1 MKSVTPPLNAPV
13 KPPTETS
20 RTELVPFLAPDLAAE
35 LPAFEAFFKAFGFK
49 QIHGRIWGLL
59 VLAGKPMS
67 SKEIAAELA
76 ISSGATSTTLKE
88 LIDWGAVHSTFDPPR
103 RCNLHAAVENT
114 LSIVAT
120 VLRRREQVAFQNFRE
135 GANRA
140 LDVIR
145 KRHGNK
151 DPRVLTLRSVL
162 STCDIADAVMQL
174 VFSSVHGALGD
185 PQSLLS
191 KAIGTALKVG
201 GVALPGARRQP
212 VFEDLS
218 GEDLAN
224 EEFLEGAILKPK
236 GAEPEQSGGGNRD
249 D

>member
-1 MKSVTPPLNAPV
+1 M
-13 KPPTETS
+13 KPPTEAS
-20 RTELVPFLAPDLAAE
+20 QTELVPFLAPDLAAE

-201 GVALPGARRQP
+201 GVALPGARKQRA
-212 VFEDLS
+212 FEDLS
-218 GEDLAN
+218 VEDLAN

-236 GAEPEQSGGGNRD
+236 ETEPEQSGGDNRD
-249 D
+249 G